1 MYVDVAFKGALQ
13 HARNWFP
20 MHFLCYVKKSNNAEA
35 VEAASCCLRWWRPSQ
50 CQRHLEHE
58 ERSLLPFFAPFQS
71 CAAFEALH
79 SQQTADSSER
89 SKKHI
94 IAFFRCRENQSVQ
107 PYFRTEMN
115 AFVHCFFTTAA
126 NSKILCSIWSISER
140 GKVGEASRWKDEKNY
155 FAQYT

>member
-13 HARNWFP
+13 HEKLVPHAFSAA
-20 MHFLCYVKKSNNAEA
+20 MSKSQTTRLMPRLFEA
-35 VEAASCCLRWWRPSQ
+35 VAAVSTTRRTWRKK
-50 CQRHLEHE
+50 LAA
-58 ERSLLPFFAPFQS
+58 FFAPFK
-71 CAAFEALH
+71 AAALH

-126 NSKILCSIWSISER
+126 NSKILCSIWSIRER

>member
-20 MHFLCYVKKSNNAEA
+20 MHSQQLCQKVKQHWG
-35 VEAASCCLRWWRPSQ
+35 CCRGCLRPPQ
-50 CQRHLEHE
+50 CQRHEEHE
-58 ERSLLPFFAPFQS
+58 ERSLLPFFFAPFK
-71 CAAFEALH
+71 AALH

>member
-20 MHFLCYVKKSNNAEA
+20 MHSRQQLCQKVKQRWG
-35 VEAASCCLRWWRPSQ
+35 CRGCFYCLRWWRPSQ

-58 ERSLLPFFAPFQS
+58 ERSLLPFFALFQS
-71 CAAFEALH
+71 CAFEALH

>member
-35 VEAASCCLRWWRPSQ
+35 VEAARWWRPSQ

-58 ERSLLPFFAPFQS
+58 ERSLLPFFALFQS

-126 NSKILCSIWSISER
+126 QCSGR
-140 GKVGEASRWKDEKNY
+140 DQNVQKVKR
-155 FAQYT
+155 